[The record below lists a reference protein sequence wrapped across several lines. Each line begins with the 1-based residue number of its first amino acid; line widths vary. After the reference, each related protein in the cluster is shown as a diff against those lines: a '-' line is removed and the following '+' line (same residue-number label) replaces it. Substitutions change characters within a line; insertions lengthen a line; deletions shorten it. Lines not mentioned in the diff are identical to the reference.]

1 MKKRI
6 AVVTA
11 TRAEFGLL
19 KPLILKLN
27 QEDLWDVSVL
37 VTGMHLSQEFGNTFQ
52 EIEEAGISVACKIPC
67 LSEGDGAINMSLNM
81 AMALQGFSRYFDENP
96 QDLVILLGD
105 RYETLAVAI
114 CAMNEKIA
122 IAHIHGGETTEGLID
137 EAIRHSITKMSYLH
151 FTSTEIYR
159 KRVIQ
164 LGESPDRVFNV
175 GALGVENILHMNFM
189 TKTELEGELAFS
201 LKESY
206 GVVTFHPVTLENFD
220 VAMQLQELTK
230 ALDAFPEM
238 SFIITKA
245 NADAGGRRI
254 NQMIDEYADMRENVL
269 AVSSLGVK
277 RYLSAVKHSAI
288 VIGNSSSGV
297 IEVPSL
303 RVPTVN
309 IGDRQRGRLMS
320 ESVLNCQTKAN
331 EIIITMKKAMS
342 TDFQNKIQNMP
353 LLYGK
358 GDTSERI
365 VAILKKIFRNNEG
378 IDLKKSFY
386 DLP

>member
-27 QEDLWDVSVL
+27 REDLWEVSVL

-81 AMALQGFSRYFDENP
+81 AMAIQGFSRYFDENP

-122 IAHIHGGETTEGLID
+122 IAHIHGGETTEGAID

-175 GALGVENILHMNFM
+175 GALGVENILHMNLM
-189 TKTELEGELAFS
+189 TKSELEENLAFS

-206 GVVTFHPVTLENFD
+206 GVVTFHPVTLEETDDTEQFY
-220 VAMQLQELTK
+220 ELTK

-245 NADAGGRRI
+245 NADAGGRKI
-254 NQMIDEYADMRENVL
+254 NQMIDQYAKKRKNVL
-269 AVSSLGVK
+269 AVASLGVK
-277 RYLSAVKHSAI
+277 RYLSAVKHSAM
-288 VIGNSSSGV
+288 VVGNSSSGI
-297 IEVPSL
+297 IEAPVL

-309 IGDRQRGRLMS
+309 IGNRQRGRLIT
-320 ESVLNCQTKAN
+320 ESVLNCKNGAE
-331 EIIITMKKAMS
+331 EIISTMKMAMS
-342 TDFQNKIQNMP
+342 EAFQKKILEMP
-353 LLYGK
+353 LLYGD
-358 GDTSERI
+358 GNTSDRI
-365 VAILKKIFRNNEG
+365 VHIIKEYLAVEGRIHIKKQ
-378 IDLKKSFY
+378 FY